1 MRVNI
6 LWIALASWVI
16 GSAAAQDSA
25 ANQPLERWNLYY
37 QATSIGDYH
46 GNFPA
51 LYSGAHSLQN
61 TWERDA
67 SLTSTLYLGLRL
79 PDDTQIYI
87 DPELAGGRG
96 FSGVNGVAN
105 APNGE
110 LPRVASATP
119 SPISPEHTSS
129 TISDSEA
136 SAKKLIV
143 TRISS
148 PAHAR

>member
-1 MRVNI
+1 VLRVNI
-6 LWIALASWVI
+6 LWFALVLVVL
-16 GSAAAQDSA
+16 GSAAAQDTA
-25 ANQPLERWNLYY
+25 VDQPSERWNLYF

-51 LYSGAHSLQN
+51 RYSGAHSLQN
-61 TWERDA
+61 TWERDV

-79 PDDTQIYI
+79 PGDTQIYI

-110 LPRVASATP
+110 LPRVATAVCQS
-119 SPISPEHTSS
+119 IGRSS
-129 TISDSEA
+129 TLKPTSLRACAPTIGCAFCVFTS
-136 SAKKLIV
+136 V
-143 TRISS
+143 G
-148 PAHAR
+148 